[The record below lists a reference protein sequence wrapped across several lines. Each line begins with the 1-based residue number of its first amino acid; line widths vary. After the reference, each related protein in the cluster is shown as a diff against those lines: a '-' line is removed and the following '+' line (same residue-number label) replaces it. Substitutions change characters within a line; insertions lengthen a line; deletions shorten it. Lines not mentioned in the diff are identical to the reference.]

1 MSKQH
6 ELFVGQKFRKSLQG
20 HTTELEIVALSA
32 HEVTL
37 KASGDFV
44 ANADKPRIIPIN
56 RFVSWEG
63 QTPNVE

>member
-6 ELFVGQKFRKSLQG
+6 ELFVGQKFKKLLLG
-20 HTTELEIVALSA
+20 HVINLEVVALTV

-37 KASGDFV
+37 KATGDFV
-44 ANADKPRIIPIN
+44 EQPDKLRVIPLN

-63 QTPNVE
+63 QVSNA